1 MGAAARRA
9 GLSPLLCGAP
19 ISRRPVCFLLHTHPP
34 FGPEELGR
42 FFPSSCGRIL
52 SLPEFQIQDLSSLAS
67 PAGSSEKES
76 AVAEPSPFEI
86 FLSRRWAS
94 YPLPRPKTFKFLGV
108 AGGTI
113 ERSCYSPHYVNT
125 ERDYERDYQAT
136 LPQGRTAADGCKPR
150 HGRDDR
156 KRERSFS
163 GLRVPSTTNANVQ

>member
-1 MGAAARRA
+1 MELGEGFSRVPTIPDPTPLTVFSSGRVPGRRGSSLEKAFFCIFLGDIRARRR
-9 GLSPLLCGAP
+9 PRQKLLC
-19 ISRRPVCFLLHTHPP
+19 
-34 FGPEELGR
+34 
-42 FFPSSCGRIL
+42 
-52 SLPEFQIQDLSSLAS
+52 
-67 PAGSSEKES
+67 
-76 AVAEPSPFEI
+76 
-86 FLSRRWAS
+86 
-94 YPLPRPKTFKFLGV
+94 FLGV

-163 GLRVPSTTNANVQ
+163 GLSSAFGA

>member
-1 MGAAARRA
+1 M
-9 GLSPLLCGAP
+9 
-19 ISRRPVCFLLHTHPP
+19 
-34 FGPEELGR
+34 
-42 FFPSSCGRIL
+42 
-52 SLPEFQIQDLSSLAS
+52 
-67 PAGSSEKES
+67 
-76 AVAEPSPFEI
+76 
-86 FLSRRWAS
+86 
-94 YPLPRPKTFKFLGV
+94 FLGV

-163 GLRVPSTTNANVQ
+163 GLRFPSALFLWTILVVFGPMEKDVLYTTMIMTFTVGVDLGFVLGCFLLIFYHIASMQETFPCIFVLCWRFSTNLFAPH